1 MKFRYIRKFGKT
13 GSLWPSS
20 SVLACAMFD
29 AASRFLDEHDEVI
42 FAGIGNGA
50 VAQLFTKLDKRVVFV
65 DIDKEFCQRFRASV
79 GPRHEVVCMDIV
91 EHLECAVSDH
101 MARRLII
108 SCLPMRGVFRNEGL
122 RRILLAQV
130 EQGATVIFYS
140 YFPHVAW
147 TDSTRNQISRRAAIF
162 RNVPPAFV
170 YSLKAQA

>member
-20 SVLACAMFD
+20 SFLACAMFD
-29 AASRFLDEHDEVI
+29 AASRFLDDHDEVI

-65 DIDKEFCQRFRASV
+65 DIDKEFCQRFRTSV

-91 EHLECAVSDH
+91 EHLECAVSDCF
-101 MARRLII
+101 ARRLIV
-108 SCLPMRGVFRNEGL
+108 SCLPMRGAFRNEGL
-122 RRILLAQV
+122 RKVLLAQV
-130 EQGATVIFYS
+130 ELGATVVFYS
-140 YFPHVAW
+140 YIPHVAW
-147 TDSTRNQISRRAAIF
+147 TDARRNRVSRWAAIF

-170 YSLKAQA
+170 YSLKAQT